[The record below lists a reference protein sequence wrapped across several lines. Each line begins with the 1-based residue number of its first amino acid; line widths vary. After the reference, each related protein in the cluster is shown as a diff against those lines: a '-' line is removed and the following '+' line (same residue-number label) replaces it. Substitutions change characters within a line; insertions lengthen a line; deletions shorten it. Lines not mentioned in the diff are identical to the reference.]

1 MLPSAAIAGTG
12 RVEVEKGEVIVRED
26 IEIVRNALQEEQR
39 WLAAIQARDPR
50 RKDPKLTALEEA
62 LAALDRIEG
71 NLRKL
76 GAVVD
81 PPRQMKLL

>member
-1 MLPSAAIAGTG
+1 MITQ
-12 RVEVEKGEVIVRED
+12 ED
-26 IEIVRNALQEEQR
+26 IEVIRNALLEEQCWR
-39 WLAAIQARDPR
+39 AAIQARDPR

-71 NLRKL
+71 KLRVL

-81 PPRQMKLL
+81 PPRQMELF